1 MAAFE
6 DFRQLLILYYDA
18 NLINDE
24 DFVLLY
30 DMFPSRNPSF
40 PYYEYASFDLN
51 NMSEAECK
59 AEFRFEK
66 KDLPT
71 LAEALQIPPTF
82 KLRQGSIVS
91 GMEGLCI
98 LLRRLAYPCR
108 FGDMVPRFGKPV
120 PVLSMVTN
128 HVIDYIYT
136 IHGHRI
142 TRWNDALLNPPA
154 LDTYARSVH
163 AKGAALQN
171 CFGFVDGT
179 VRPIARPDEHQRMMY
194 NGHKRVHA
202 IKFQSVA
209 LPNGLI
215 ANLYGPVEGKR
226 HDAGML
232 AESGL
237 LHDLERHAFSTG
249 GQPLCIYG
257 DPAYPLRVHLQGPFQ
272 GAALTPQMEM
282 FNGSMSSVRVSVEW
296 LFGDILNYFKFLD
309 FKKNLKV
316 GLSNIGKTYVVC
328 ALMRNA
334 LTCLYGNQTS
344 EFFN

>member
-1 MAAFE
+1 
-6 DFRQLLILYYDA
+6 
-18 NLINDE
+18 
-24 DFVLLY
+24 
-30 DMFPSRNPSF
+30 
-40 PYYEYASFDLN
+40 
-51 NMSEAECK
+51 MSEAECK

-71 LAEALQIPPTF
+71 VAEALQIPPSF

-108 FGDMVPRFGKPV
+108 FGDMVPRFGKAV

-215 ANLYGPVEGKR
+215 ANLYGPVGKDLFNLLLFINKCR
-226 HDAGML
+226 
-232 AESGL
+232 SGL
-237 LHDLERHAFSTG
+237 
-249 GQPLCIYG
+249 
-257 DPAYPLRVHLQGPFQ
+257 
-272 GAALTPQMEM
+272 
-282 FNGSMSSVRVSVEW
+282 
-296 LFGDILNYFKFLD
+296 
-309 FKKNLKV
+309 
-316 GLSNIGKTYVVC
+316 
-328 ALMRNA
+328 
-334 LTCLYGNQTS
+334 
-344 EFFN
+344 

>member
-40 PYYEYASFDLN
+40 PYYEYACLDLN

-71 LAEALQIPPTF
+71 LAEALQIPPSF

-215 ANLYGPVEGKR
+215 TNLYGPVGKDLFNLLLFITKCQVYENSNSNGKGTNMVSEG
-226 HDAGML
+226 
-232 AESGL
+232 SC
-237 LHDLERHAFSTG
+237 F
-249 GQPLCIYG
+249 PL
-257 DPAYPLRVHLQGPFQ
+257 Q
-272 GAALTPQMEM
+272 
-282 FNGSMSSVRVSVEW
+282 VSV
-296 LFGDILNYFKFLD
+296 L
-309 FKKNLKV
+309 
-316 GLSNIGKTYVVC
+316 
-328 ALMRNA
+328 
-334 LTCLYGNQTS
+334 
-344 EFFN
+344 